1 MCPARSTARDTGAS
15 LFNDRC
21 VRTSLYNTTTERPR
35 DRGVRASYF
44 RFPLRQIREAGSELG
59 CGIANRKGRRI
70 VTRIEAACD
79 PAYELFGKLVA
90 THVGGEDQDGANGSA
105 RCAEHN
111 RAQPHPDR
119 TVLFRSDASLRR
131 GYAITITRG
140 DDHRAIHAAQA
151 LA

>member
-1 MCPARSTARDTGAS
+1 MVAHRRRLHAKRRGDLVVALP
-15 LFNDRC
+15 NDRF
-21 VRTSLYNTTTERPR
+21 PQH
-35 DRGVRASYF
+35 F

-90 THVGGEDQDGANGSA
+90 THVGGEDQDGANGSV
-105 RCAEHN
+105 RCGEHN

-119 TVLFRSDASLRR
+119 TVLFRTDASPDGGTL
-131 GYAITITRG
+131 
-140 DDHRAIHAAQA
+140 
-151 LA
+151 